1 MERKV
6 FNEMRCPTLE
16 NKNYYI
22 YFITHKLVM
31 CANCGSCTPNIFLK
45 VINEQSCFNRM
56 MLKNYKFYYTDHAN

>member
-31 CANCGSCTPNIFLK
+31 CTNCGSCTPNIFLK
-45 VINEQSCFNRM
+45 VINE
-56 MLKNYKFYYTDHAN
+56 